1 MKSLVSMTLI
11 AVNTQAVS
19 VWNTN
24 YKEKILNFD
33 AITGNISGNTLGW
46 TMGGSFIVYTKT
58 FGGNPNFWV
67 ELDVYPA
74 PGENTTAGSVY

>member
-1 MKSLVSMTLI
+1 MALI
-11 AVNTQAVS
+11 AANTQAVS

-58 FGGNPNFWV
+58 FGGNP
-67 ELDVYPA
+67 
-74 PGENTTAGSVY
+74 